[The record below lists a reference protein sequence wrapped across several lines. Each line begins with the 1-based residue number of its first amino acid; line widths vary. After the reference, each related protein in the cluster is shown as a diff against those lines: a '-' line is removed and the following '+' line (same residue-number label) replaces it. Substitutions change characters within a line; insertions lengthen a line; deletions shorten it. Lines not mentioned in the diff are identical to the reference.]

1 MNTNIQNQVFS
12 ENEIEANGYTANCL
26 LWSAII
32 VILTWILTYLR
43 IFLTELSIMS
53 VSGTVALIFLSIPF
67 IIQKVRTPKQH
78 YWKYIMLISF
88 IFSIS
93 VLSAALSMHLVL
105 AWSCPIL
112 VACHYYSP
120 KFTRHSFILI
130 HIFMLL
136 SFIASIFFGVWD
148 SNLFVS
154 TTQVFG
160 LAERI
165 EVIQYQA
172 TQGINVYQRALVLF
186 YLPRAAIIS
195 IIYLTS
201 TALSN
206 RTHHLILRN
215 KQIAQ
220 EHQALETELNVATDI
235 QASMLPT
242 IFPAF
247 PERPEFDIFASMTP
261 AKEVGGDFYDFFL
274 VDDDHLAMVIADVSG
289 KGVPAALFMV
299 ISKTLIKNAAQQGLS
314 PKEVL
319 ELVNNQLCEGNDAE
333 MFVTVWLGIYEISTR
348 KLVAA
353 NAGHEYPAIQR
364 KDEAFTLYKD
374 KHGFV
379 LAGMDSM
386 KYKQYELQLHPGD
399 TIYVYTDGVPEATNS
414 ENVLFGCER
423 MLESLNHSDNSSL
436 KQLFNGM
443 KQEIDTFVGDAP
455 QFDDLTMLALR
466 IKS

>member
-1 MNTNIQNQVFS
+1 MSVQPQSNIFS

-53 VSGTVALIFLSIPF
+53 ISGTVALIFLAIPF
-67 IIQKVRTPKQH
+67 AVQKIRAPKQT

-93 VLSAALSMHLVL
+93 ILSAALSMHLIL

-120 KFTRHSFILI
+120 RFTRHSFILVQI
-130 HIFMLL
+130 CMLV

-154 TTQVFG
+154 TDQVFG

-195 IIYLTS
+195 IVYLTS

-206 RTHHLILRN
+206 RTHLLILRN
-215 KQIAQ
+215 QKIAQ
-220 EHQALETELNVATDI
+220 EHQALETELNVATNI

-247 PERPEFDIFASMTP
+247 PDRSEFDIFASMTP

-274 VDDDHLAMVIADVSG
+274 IDDNHLAMVIADVSG

-314 PKEVL
+314 PEEIL
-319 ELVNNQLCEGNDAE
+319 ESVNNQLCEGNDAE

-348 KLVAA
+348 KLIAA
-353 NAGHEYPAIQR
+353 NAGHEYPVIQR
-364 KDEAFTLYKD
+364 ANEDYTLYRD
-374 KHGFV
+374 PHGFV
-379 LAGMDSM
+379 LAGMNNM
-386 KYKQYELQLHPGD
+386 KYTQYELQLNPGD
-399 TIYVYTDGVPEATNS
+399 TFYIYTDGVPEATNS
-414 ENVLFGCER
+414 ENALFGSKR
-423 MLESLNHSDNSSL
+423 MLAALNRSDNSSL
-436 KQLFNGM
+436 EQLFKGVQ
-443 KQEIDTFVGDAP
+443 QEIDTFVGSAP

-466 IKS
+466 VKL